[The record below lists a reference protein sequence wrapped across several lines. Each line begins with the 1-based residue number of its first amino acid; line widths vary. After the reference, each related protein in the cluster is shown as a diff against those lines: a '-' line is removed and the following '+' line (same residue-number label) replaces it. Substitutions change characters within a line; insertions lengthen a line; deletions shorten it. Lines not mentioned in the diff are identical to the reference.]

1 MITGINESKLL
12 AKDISCKFKWKFDEK
27 NVIQINGGITIN
39 VDASVKKIHVCE
51 KDYVWNPATWN
62 SENGKYLSSIK
73 DDSVIICHE
82 IIESYG
88 NKIKTI
94 PTNFNEKKI
103 TSKTQSFCIL
113 LEFLLITIA
122 LLVAVSIY
130 CYQIKYRAK
139 SLLPFHDTKL
149 KQLCS
154 VLIV

>member
-1 MITGINESKLL
+1 MITEINESKLL

-39 VDASVKKIHVCE
+39 VDTSVKNIHVCE
-51 KDYVWNPATWN
+51 KDYVWTRATWN
-62 SENGKYLSSIK
+62 SENGKYLSSIM

-88 NKIKTI
+88 NEIETI

-103 TSKTQSFCIL
+103 TSKTQSFYIL

-122 LLVAVSIY
+122 LLVVVSIY
-130 CYQIKYRAK
+130 CYQIKCRAK